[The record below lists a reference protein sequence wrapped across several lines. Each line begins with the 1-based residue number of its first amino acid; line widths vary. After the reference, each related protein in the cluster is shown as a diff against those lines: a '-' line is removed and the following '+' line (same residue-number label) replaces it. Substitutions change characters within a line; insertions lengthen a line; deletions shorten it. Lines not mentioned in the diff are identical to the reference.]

1 LLGNIPI
8 ANSLR
13 GDIVD
18 SLEDTLVDVGYE
30 RKRSTGGRISYRAE
44 GGSIKEPESKDVANK
59 PTNEEMLQWDTVI
72 GADTTTEGSGL
83 EVYDA
88 ATEGKLASY
97 LSGEAKDAYNF
108 LKDYDYSDLDIMDTL
123 QKGGT
128 AMLTGI
134 ADSIK
139 SGVDASTKAVAGQE
153 YNPNVVLE
161 PVVGAG
167 AGSAMFSAPKGA
179 LRVFGG
185 KSINPNLSIPKD
197 VKIKTSIKGA
207 KGKTVDNLFSG
218 DNDVVGF
225 HGTVG
230 DTMAT
235 TKFDTDML
243 NKKDQFL
250 GEGLYITIDPD
261 IAVQYANMRS
271 VNKDLTGISEALENI
286 FKQKKLDDGTEF
298 SRIISDNRV
307 VTTNTLLEGKDI
319 YGEPIQKG
327 QNVLPLDLSK
337 LKKTY
342 LVTDERD
349 RLWAIK
355 NQDKL
360 KEAGYDSIAFDNF
373 NDRSKQIV
381 VFPEHVDKVQK
392 LSNEDIPLGGK
403 KLTPK
408 EEGFRKGGAIYNLQ
422 KRVGKK

>member
-1 LLGNIPI
+1 
-8 ANSLR
+8 
-13 GDIVD
+13 
-18 SLEDTLVDVGYE
+18 
-30 RKRSTGGRISYRAE
+30 
-44 GGSIKEPESKDVANK
+44 
-59 PTNEEMLQWDTVI
+59 M
-72 GADTTTEGSGL
+72 
-83 EVYDA
+83 
-88 ATEGKLASY
+88 
-97 LSGEAKDAYNF
+97 
-108 LKDYDYSDLDIMDTL
+108 
-123 QKGGT
+123 
-128 AMLTGI
+128 
-134 ADSIK
+134 
-139 SGVDASTKAVAGQE
+139 
-153 YNPNVVLE
+153 
-161 PVVGAG
+161 
-167 AGSAMFSAPKGA
+167 
-179 LRVFGG
+179 
-185 KSINPNLSIPKD
+185 
-197 VKIKTSIKGA
+197 
-207 KGKTVDNLFSG
+207 DNLFSG

-250 GEGLYITIDPD
+250 GEGLYVTIDPD

-271 VNKDLTGISEALENI
+271 VNKDLKSVSEAAENI

-307 VTTNTLLEGKDI
+307 VTTNTLLKGKDI
-319 YGEPIQKG
+319 YGEPILKG

-342 LVTDERD
+342 LVTDNDD

-381 VFPEHVDKVQK
+381 VFPEHVYKVQK

-403 KLTPK
+403 KLTSK